1 MVVVLAAAC
10 EGASAPRDAATVSP
24 EPVDTVVAPTPDRST
39 AGRAGHAHVAE
50 PAVSQVI
57 TERPLNLRLPSGSL
71 LAVDIA
77 ATDPRGTLVIPELV
91 ARAGWWQGGARLG
104 DPFGAIVIAAHV
116 DSFAD
121 GIGPI
126 AELLSAEPGDVVRLE
141 ARNLS
146 QSFAV
151 SSATFVPRTSL
162 ADHAATLSFV
172 GAQRLVLITCGGP
185 YDRTRGGYRDNL
197 IVVAGPIGPLERR

>member
-1 MVVVLAAAC
+1 M
-10 EGASAPRDAATVSP
+10 S
-24 EPVDTVVAPTPDRST
+24 PTPELLT
-39 AGRAGHAHVAE
+39 AGRAGHARVAE
-50 PAVSQVI
+50 PAVSQVVA
-57 TERPLNLRLPSGSL
+57 ERPLDLRLPSGAL
-71 LAVDIA
+71 LAVDVA
-77 ATDPRGTLVIPELV
+77 ATDPRGALVIPELV

-126 AELLSAEPGDVVRLE
+126 SELLSAEPGDVVRLE

-151 SSATFVPRTSL
+151 SSSTFVPRARL
-162 ADHAATLSFV
+162 ADHAATLSFD
-172 GAQRLVLITCGGP
+172 GAHRLVLITCGGP
-185 YDRTRGGYRDNL
+185 YDRASGGYRDNL
-197 IVVAGPIGPLERR
+197 IVVAGPAGPLEKR

>member
-1 MVVVLAAAC
+1 LAVVLAAAC
-10 EGASAPRDAATVSP
+10 EDASDPRDAATVSP
-24 EPVDTVVAPTPDRST
+24 EPVDTAVAPTPERST
-39 AGRAGHAHVAE
+39 AGRADRAHVAE
-50 PAVSQVI
+50 PAASQVT

-77 ATDPRGTLVIPELV
+77 ATDPKGTLVIPELV
-91 ARAGWWQGGARLG
+91 ARAGWWQGGASLG

-126 AELLSAEPGDVVRLE
+126 AELLNAEPGDVIRLE

-151 SSATFVPRTSL
+151 TSSTFVPRTSL

-172 GAQRLVLITCGGP
+172 GAHRLVLITCGGP

-197 IVVAGPIGPLERR
+197 IVVAEPNSPPEHR

>member
-1 MVVVLAAAC
+1 VHLWISSLAVVLAAAC
-10 EGASAPRDAATVSP
+10 EDAPVPRVAATVP
-24 EPVDTVVAPTPDRST
+24 EPVDTAVA
-39 AGRAGHAHVAE
+39 GGAHVAE
-50 PAVSQVI
+50 PADSQVT
-57 TERPLNLRLPSGSL
+57 TERPLRLRLPSGSV
-71 LAVDIA
+71 LAVDVA
-77 ATDPRGTLVIPELV
+77 ATDPQGTLVIPELV
-91 ARAGWWQGGARLG
+91 ARAGWWQAGARLG

-116 DSFAD
+116 DSFAE

-126 AELLSAEPGDVVRLE
+126 AELLGVESGDVVRLE

-151 SSATFVPRTSL
+151 NSSTFVRRTSL

-172 GAQRLVLITCGGP
+172 GAHRLVLITCGGP

-197 IVVAGPIGPLERR
+197 IVVAEPDSPLEQK

>member
-1 MVVVLAAAC
+1 MAVVLAAAC
-10 EGASAPRDAATVSP
+10 EDASAPRDAATVSP
-24 EPVDTVVAPTPDRST
+24 EPVDTAA
-39 AGRAGHAHVAE
+39 AGRAHVAE
-50 PAVSQVI
+50 PAASQVSA
-57 TERPLNLRLPSGSL
+57 ERPLNLRLPSGSL

-77 ATDPRGTLVIPELV
+77 PTDPRGTLVIPELV
-91 ARAGWWQGGARLG
+91 ARAGWWPGGARLG

-126 AELLSAEPGDVVRLE
+126 AELLDAKPGDVVRLG

-146 QSFAV
+146 QAFAI
-151 SSATFVPRTSL
+151 SSSTFVPRTSL

-172 GAQRLVLITCGGP
+172 GAHRLVLITCGGP
-185 YDRTRGGYRDNL
+185 YDRARGGYRDNL

>member
-1 MVVVLAAAC
+1 MAVVLAAAC
-10 EGASAPRDAATVSP
+10 EDASAPRDAATVSP
-24 EPVDTVVAPTPDRST
+24 EPVDTAAV
-39 AGRAGHAHVAE
+39 GRAHVAE
-50 PAVSQVI
+50 PAASQVSA
-57 TERPLNLRLPSGSL
+57 ERPLNLRLPSGSL

-77 ATDPRGTLVIPELV
+77 PTDPRGTLVIPELV

-126 AELLSAEPGDVVRLE
+126 AELLNAEVGDVVHLE

-151 SSATFVPRTSL
+151 SSSTFVPRTSL
-162 ADHAATLSFV
+162 ADHAATVSFD
-172 GAQRLVLITCGGP
+172 GAYRLVLITCGGP

-197 IVVAGPIGPLERR
+197 IVVAGPNGPLEKR